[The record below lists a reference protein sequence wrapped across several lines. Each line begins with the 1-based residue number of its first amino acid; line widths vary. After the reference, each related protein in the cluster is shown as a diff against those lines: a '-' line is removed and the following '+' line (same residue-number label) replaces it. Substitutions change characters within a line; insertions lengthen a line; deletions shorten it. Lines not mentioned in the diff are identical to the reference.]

1 MASRIAA
8 RYVSRRMSSGGRVLG
23 EEERAAENV
32 YIKKMEKEKLE
43 KLARKGP
50 ENATPTSSAPV
61 SEATTAASTPS
72 AAASSTSKTS
82 TDRNRNY
89 GVIAGVVAGLG
100 GLGWYLMAS
109 SKKPE
114 AQEQD

>member
-8 RYVSRRMSSGGRVLG
+8 RYVSRRMMSSGKILG
-23 EEERAAENV
+23 EEERAAENI

-50 ENATPTSSAPV
+50 ENATPTPAAPASA
-61 SEATTAASTPS
+61 AASTPS

-82 TDRNRNY
+82 TIKNRNY

-100 GLGWYLMAS
+100 GLGWYLMS
-109 SKKPE
+109 NSMQPE

>member
-23 EEERAAENV
+23 EEERAAENI

-50 ENATPTSSAPV
+50 ENATPSAPI

-72 AAASSTSKTS
+72 AAASSTSKAS
-82 TDRNRNY
+82 TDKYRNY